1 MIDLQLKLRSGV
13 ELDALRFDVEQV
25 VHDRLSGIP
34 KIRNQLLAGL
44 LQVY

>member
-1 MIDLQLKLRSGV
+1 MIWSSTHHCLFDIS
-13 ELDALRFDVEQV
+13 AIFDVKRI